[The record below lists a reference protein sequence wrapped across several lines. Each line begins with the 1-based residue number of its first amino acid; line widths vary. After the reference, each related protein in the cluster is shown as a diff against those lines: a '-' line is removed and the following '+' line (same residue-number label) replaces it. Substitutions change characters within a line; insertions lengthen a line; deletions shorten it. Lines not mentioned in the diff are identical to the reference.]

1 MIEGALGNGGTY
13 AMVVIIAIILV
24 IIAVIVVTMVM
35 IEADLAQ
42 EKQLSVLYCWF
53 WQLSSFLLL

>member
-13 AMVVIIAIILV
+13 AVLVIILV
-24 IIAVIVVTMVM
+24 IIAVYVVTMVM

-42 EKQLSVLYCWF
+42 ERQLSVLYCWF
-53 WQLSSFLLL
+53 WQLSSFLLP

>member
-13 AMVVIIAIILV
+13 AVLV
-24 IIAVIVVTMVM
+24 IILIIIAVYVVTMVM

-42 EKQLSVLYCWF
+42 ERQLSVLYCWF

>member
-1 MIEGALGNGGTY
+1 MIEGALGNGGTH
-13 AMVVIIAIILV
+13 AVLVIILV
-24 IIAVIVVTMVM
+24 IIAVYVVTMVM

-42 EKQLSVLYCWF
+42 ERQLSVLYCWF